1 MKSFITD
8 KTALT
13 FTLKNGDTLTG
24 TVLWFDKYN
33 VGVHAEEHG
42 EIIVPKH
49 ALLWYGPRQD

>member
-1 MKSFITD
+1 MKSFIAD

-24 TVLWFDKYN
+24 TVLWFDMYN
-33 VGVHAEEHG
+33 IGLDTAEHG

-49 ALLWYGPRQD
+49 ALLWYGPQQN